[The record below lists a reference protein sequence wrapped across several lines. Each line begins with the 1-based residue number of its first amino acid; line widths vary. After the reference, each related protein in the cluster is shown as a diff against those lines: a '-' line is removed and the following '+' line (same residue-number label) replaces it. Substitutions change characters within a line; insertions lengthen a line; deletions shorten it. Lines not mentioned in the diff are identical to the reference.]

1 MIEQAIEKLRAHDVT
16 LMKPAVDEQA
26 IEGLKF
32 SECVPHNLVL
42 HMLGLRLSDPHAI
55 QDTLERHV
63 RFIYTSS

>member
-1 MIEQAIEKLRAHDVT
+1 MIEQAIEELRAHDVN

-42 HMLGLRLSDPHAI
+42 HMLGLRFSDPHAI

-63 RFIYTSS
+63 RFIYT